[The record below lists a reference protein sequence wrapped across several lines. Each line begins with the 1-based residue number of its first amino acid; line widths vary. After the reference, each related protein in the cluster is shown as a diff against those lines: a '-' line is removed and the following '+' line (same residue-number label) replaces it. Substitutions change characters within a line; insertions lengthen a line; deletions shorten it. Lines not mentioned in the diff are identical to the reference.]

1 MDWILVL
8 FFGGLLCMMIAICIL
23 LISLA
28 KQGDERKNF
37 IKSKAM
43 SQSFII
49 VVGVLIIKIGESLYT
64 GFVKGEKIEG
74 MNPFTFLFIIS
85 IVFFVSLLINKKK
98 YGD

>member
-1 MDWILVL
+1 MGFSTIFWRASLYDS
-8 FFGGLLCMMIAICIL
+8 GNMHIL
-23 LISLA
+23 LSLA

-37 IKSKAM
+37 IQSKAM

-49 VVGVLIIKIGESLYT
+49 VVGVLIIEIGDALYT
-64 GFVKGEKIEG
+64 GFIKGEKMEG
-74 MNPFTFLFIIS
+74 VNPFTLLFVIS